1 MKTLIIANGK
11 IENYLALQKY
21 VDEAGYII
29 CADGG
34 TRHGRRFGIKP
45 DIIVGDLDST
55 ADADF
60 KFFKEIGVEF
70 EQHPVEKDKTDM
82 EICIEKAMEKSK
94 EIVIIG
100 ATGGRTDHYLANILM
115 LSNFSEMGI
124 DILLADENNE
134 IKVLTDNGK
143 KQIEIFGNSSDFV
156 SLIPIS
162 ERVEGVTTS
171 GLKYELD
178 NKSLEFG
185 STYSV
190 SNTFKE
196 KSATIKMEKGRLLVI
211 KSKDI

>member
-1 MKTLIIANGK
+1 MKTLIIGNGK

-21 VDEAGYII
+21 VDEAEYII

-45 DIIVGDLDST
+45 DIIIGDLDST

-70 EQHPVEKDKTDM
+70 QQHPVEKDKTDM

-94 EIVIIG
+94 DLVIIG
-100 ATGGRTDHYLANILM
+100 ATGGRTDHYVANLLM
-115 LSNFSEMGI
+115 LSKFSEMGV

-134 IKVLTDNGK
+134 IRVLTDNGK
-143 KQIEIFGNSSDFV
+143 KQIEIFGTVNDYV
-156 SLIPIS
+156 SLIPIT

-171 GLKYELD
+171 GLKYELI

-185 STYSV
+185 STHSV
-190 SNTFKE
+190 SNAFKE
-196 KSATIKMEKGRLLVI
+196 KSAIVKMEKGGLLVI

>member
-21 VDEAGYII
+21 VDEAGFII

-45 DIIVGDLDST
+45 DIIIGDLDST

-70 EQHPVEKDKTDM
+70 EQHPIEKDKTDM

-134 IKVLTDNGK
+134 IRILTDNGK
-143 KQIEIFGNSSDFV
+143 KQIEIFGNSSDYL

-162 ERVEGVTTS
+162 ERVEGVTS
-171 GLKYELD
+171 KGLKYELD

-196 KSATIKMEKGRLLVI
+196 KAATVKMGKGRLLVI
-211 KSKDI
+211 KSRDI